1 MELQPK
7 ILRVIQDGTF
17 RRVGGKDVRH
27 VNVRILSST
36 NEKLENVIADGRFR
50 TDLFYRLAVLVLEI
64 PPLRSR
70 KKDIPLLTNLFI
82 GKYNA
87 MFGKRI
93 HKVAPQVYEAL
104 GECSWKGNVR
114 ELESV
119 IAAAVCVADERAETL
134 EYSHIAGR
142 LGCLEKSDADNCKTA
157 GDDVPPAEQGALADM
172 VSGYEKKLIKRA
184 MDEADGNISKAA
196 QILSVPRQT
205 LSRKV
210 RDYGL

>member
-87 MFGKRI
+87 MFGKGI
-93 HKVAPQVYEAL
+93 HKVAPPGLRSSERMQLE
-104 GECSWKGNVR
+104 GKCS
-114 ELESV
+114 
-119 IAAAVCVADERAETL
+119 
-134 EYSHIAGR
+134 
-142 LGCLEKSDADNCKTA
+142 
-157 GDDVPPAEQGALADM
+157 
-172 VSGYEKKLIKRA
+172 
-184 MDEADGNISKAA
+184 
-196 QILSVPRQT
+196 
-205 LSRKV
+205 
-210 RDYGL
+210 